1 MINFNVL
8 VTQGE
13 GGGGIWVNIYWV
25 CTAGLSE
32 PLPHCSRSLLSHFL
46 FLWIE
51 PFFRLNEEH
60 FTFHLR
66 HKHSGTFDVWPAQR
80 SNHLKGP
87 RLDYNFKM
95 PTTATT
101 TTTTTIIIIIIII
114 ILSGFVCI
122 FVSSLKSSSL
132 ITKVETRPTS
142 NAKSISP

>member
-8 VTQGE
+8 LTRGR

-25 CTAGLSE
+25 CAAGISE

-60 FTFHLR
+60 VTFHLQY
-66 HKHSGTFDVWPAQR
+66 KHSGTLDIRPAQR
-80 SNHLKGP
+80 SNNLKGP
-87 RLDYNFKM
+87 WLDYNFKM
-95 PTTATT
+95 PKTA
-101 TTTTTIIIIIIII
+101 TTTIIIIIIMMII
-114 ILSGFVCI
+114 ILRGFVCI
-122 FVSSLKSSSL
+122 FFSSLKSSSL

-142 NAKSISP
+142 NAKSVIP